1 MLGKKRTN
9 QQVNKSESFL
19 TKLYTILSDTTYD
32 EIIHWDND
40 GKRVIICD
48 VINLCNIVLPKFYK
62 HRNYSS
68 FVRQL
73 NMYGFHK
80 SKGKLKN
87 GEGYEHEKFIANI
100 TNEEILKIQKPNK
113 KMKVLEMHIK
123 EKAKDDSSTENEVI
137 PIDNEDNVLKYLY
150 EKNENNIKFSHEL
163 KMEIE
168 ALKKEN
174 TLLNEEIA
182 SFKLALDNQKMLLE
196 RLLKKSNDTKINT
209 NNTSKNTKD
218 LNQLFNRY
226 LYFLKIYSPYV
237 TIENKN
243 IIKQNE
249 EKKETNNKDLEDG
262 ENDELDGISL
272 FDKRNA
278 FPFFDLSLA
287 KDNSSRSF
295 LSAFSPSRS

>member
-87 GEGYEHEKFIANI
+87 GEGYEHEKFNANI
-100 TNEEILKIQKPNK
+100 TKEEILKIQKPNK

-123 EKAKDDSSTENEVI
+123 ENTKDDSSSENGVI

-163 KMEIE
+163 KKEIE
-168 ALKKEN
+168 TLKKEN

-182 SFKLALDNQKMLLE
+182 SFKLALDNQKILLE
-196 RLLKKSNDTKINT
+196 RLLKKSNDTQINT
-209 NNTSKNTKD
+209 YNTSKNTKD

-243 IIKQNE
+243 IIKQND

-262 ENDELDGISL
+262 ENDEIDGISL

-295 LSAFSPSRS
+295 SLIYEQI

>member
-80 SKGKLKN
+80 SKGKLKS
-87 GEGYEHEKFIANI
+87 GEGYEHEKFNANI

-123 EKAKDDSSTENEVI
+123 EKAKDDSSTENGVI

-150 EKNENNIKFSHEL
+150 EKNENNVKFSHEL
-163 KMEIE
+163 KKEIE

-182 SFKLALDNQKMLLE
+182 SFKLALDNQKILLE
-196 RLLKKSNDTKINT
+196 RLLKKSNDTQINT
-209 NNTSKNTKD
+209 NSTSKNAKD

-295 LSAFSPSRS
+295 SLIYEQI

>member
-1 MLGKKRTN
+1 
-9 QQVNKSESFL
+9 
-19 TKLYTILSDTTYD
+19 
-32 EIIHWDND
+32 
-40 GKRVIICD
+40 
-48 VINLCNIVLPKFYK
+48 
-62 HRNYSS
+62 
-68 FVRQL
+68 
-73 NMYGFHK
+73 MYGFHK
-80 SKGKLKN
+80 SKGKLKS
-87 GEGYEHEKFIANI
+87 GEGYEHEKFNANI

-123 EKAKDDSSTENEVI
+123 EKAKDDSSTEHEVI
-137 PIDNEDNVLKYLY
+137 PLGNEDNVLKYLY
-150 EKNENNIKFSHEL
+150 EKNENNVKFSHEL
-163 KMEIE
+163 KKEIE

-182 SFKLALDNQKMLLE
+182 SFKLALDNQKILLE
-196 RLLKKSNDTKINT
+196 RLLKKSNDTQIST
-209 NNTSKNTKD
+209 NSTSKNAKD

-243 IIKQNE
+243 IIKQND
-249 EKKETNNKDLEDG
+249 EKKETNNKDLENG
-262 ENDELDGISL
+262 ENDEIDGISL

-295 LSAFSPSRS
+295 SLIYEQI

>member
-19 TKLYTILSDTTYD
+19 TKLYTILSDTIYD

-80 SKGKLKN
+80 SKGKLKS
-87 GEGYEHEKFIANI
+87 GEGYEHEKFNANI

-123 EKAKDDSSTENEVI
+123 EKAKDDSSTENGVI

-150 EKNENNIKFSHEL
+150 EKNENNVKFSHEL
-163 KMEIE
+163 KKEIE

-182 SFKLALDNQKMLLE
+182 SFKLALDNQKILLE
-196 RLLKKSNDTKINT
+196 RLLKKSNDTQIST
-209 NNTSKNTKD
+209 NSTSKNAKD

-243 IIKQNE
+243 IIKQND
-249 EKKETNNKDLEDG
+249 EKKVTNNKDLEDG
-262 ENDELDGISL
+262 EKDEIDGISL

-295 LSAFSPSRS
+295 SLIYEQI

>member
-87 GEGYEHEKFIANI
+87 GEGYEHEKFNANI

-123 EKAKDDSSTENEVI
+123 EKEKDDSSTENGVI
-137 PIDNEDNVLKYLY
+137 PLGNEDNVLKYLY
-150 EKNENNIKFSHEL
+150 EKNENNVKFSHEL
-163 KMEIE
+163 KKEIE

-182 SFKLALDNQKMLLE
+182 SFKLALDNQKILLE
-196 RLLKKSNDTKINT
+196 RLLKKSNDTQINT

-295 LSAFSPSRS
+295 SLIYEQI

>member
-87 GEGYEHEKFIANI
+87 GEGYEHEKFNANI

-123 EKAKDDSSTENEVI
+123 EKEKDDSSTENGVI

-150 EKNENNIKFSHEL
+150 EKNENNVKFSHEL
-163 KMEIE
+163 KKEIE

-182 SFKLALDNQKMLLE
+182 SFKLALDNQKILLE
-196 RLLKKSNDTKINT
+196 RLLKKSNDTQIST
-209 NNTSKNTKD
+209 NSTSKNAKD

-243 IIKQNE
+243 IIKQND
-249 EKKETNNKDLEDG
+249 EKKVTNNKDLEDG
-262 ENDELDGISL
+262 ENDEIDGISL

-295 LSAFSPSRS
+295 SLIYEQI

>member
-87 GEGYEHEKFIANI
+87 GEGYEHEKFNANI
-100 TNEEILKIQKPNK
+100 TKEEILKIQKPNK

-123 EKAKDDSSTENEVI
+123 ENTKDDSSSENGVI

-163 KMEIE
+163 KKEIE
-168 ALKKEN
+168 TLKKEN

-182 SFKLALDNQKMLLE
+182 SFKLALDNQKILLE
-196 RLLKKSNDTKINT
+196 RLLKKSNDTQINT

-243 IIKQNE
+243 IIKQND

-262 ENDELDGISL
+262 ENDEIDGISL

-295 LSAFSPSRS
+295 SLIYEQI

>member
-87 GEGYEHEKFIANI
+87 GEGYEHEKFNANI
-100 TNEEILKIQKPNK
+100 TKEEILKIQKPNK

-123 EKAKDDSSTENEVI
+123 ENTKDDSSSENGVI

-163 KMEIE
+163 KKEIE
-168 ALKKEN
+168 TLKKEN

-182 SFKLALDNQKMLLE
+182 SFKLALDNQKILLE
-196 RLLKKSNDTKINT
+196 RLLKKSNDIQINT

-243 IIKQNE
+243 IIKQND

-262 ENDELDGISL
+262 ENDEIDGISL

-295 LSAFSPSRS
+295 SLIYEQI

>member
-80 SKGKLKN
+80 SKGKLKS
-87 GEGYEHEKFIANI
+87 GEGYEHEKFNANI

-123 EKAKDDSSTENEVI
+123 EKAKDDSSTENGVI

-150 EKNENNIKFSHEL
+150 EKNENNVKFSHEL
-163 KMEIE
+163 KKEIE

-182 SFKLALDNQKMLLE
+182 SFKLALDNQKILLE
-196 RLLKKSNDTKINT
+196 RLLKKSNDTQIST
-209 NNTSKNTKD
+209 NSTSKNAKD

-243 IIKQNE
+243 IIKQND
-249 EKKETNNKDLEDG
+249 EKKETNNKDLENG
-262 ENDELDGISL
+262 ENDEIDGISL

-295 LSAFSPSRS
+295 SLIYEQI

>member
-80 SKGKLKN
+80 SKGKLKS
-87 GEGYEHEKFIANI
+87 GEGYEHEKFNANI

-123 EKAKDDSSTENEVI
+123 EKAKDDSSTENGVI

-150 EKNENNIKFSHEL
+150 EKNENNVKFSHEL
-163 KMEIE
+163 KKEIE

-182 SFKLALDNQKMLLE
+182 SFKLALDNQKILLE
-196 RLLKKSNDTKINT
+196 RLLKKSNDTQIST
-209 NNTSKNTKD
+209 NSTSKNAKD

-243 IIKQNE
+243 IIKQND
-249 EKKETNNKDLEDG
+249 EKKETNKKDLEG
-262 ENDELDGISL
+262 SENDEIDGISL

-295 LSAFSPSRS
+295 SLIYEQI

>member
-1 MLGKKRTN
+1 MLGRKRTN

-87 GEGYEHEKFIANI
+87 GEGYEHEKFNANI

-123 EKAKDDSSTENEVI
+123 EKAKDDSSTENGVI

-150 EKNENNIKFSHEL
+150 EKNENNVKFSHEL
-163 KMEIE
+163 KKEIE

-182 SFKLALDNQKMLLE
+182 SFKLALDNQKILLE
-196 RLLKKSNDTKINT
+196 RLLKKSNDTQINK

-243 IIKQNE
+243 IIKHND
-249 EKKETNNKDLEDG
+249 EKKVTNNKDLEDG
-262 ENDELDGISL
+262 ENDEIDGISL

-295 LSAFSPSRS
+295 SLIYEQI

>member
-87 GEGYEHEKFIANI
+87 GEGYEHEKFISNI

-150 EKNENNIKFSHEL
+150 EKNENNTKFSHEL
-163 KMEIE
+163 KKEIE

-295 LSAFSPSRS
+295 SLIYEQI

>member
-87 GEGYEHEKFIANI
+87 GEGYEHEKFNANI
-100 TNEEILKIQKPNK
+100 TKEEILKIQKPNK

-123 EKAKDDSSTENEVI
+123 ENTKDDSSSENGVI

-163 KMEIE
+163 KKEIE
-168 ALKKEN
+168 TLKKEN
-174 TLLNEEIA
+174 TLLNEEIV
-182 SFKLALDNQKMLLE
+182 SFKLALDNQKILLE
-196 RLLKKSNDTKINT
+196 RLLKKSNDIQINT

-243 IIKQNE
+243 IIKQND

-262 ENDELDGISL
+262 ENDEIDGISL

-295 LSAFSPSRS
+295 SLIYEQI

>member
-87 GEGYEHEKFIANI
+87 GEGYEHEKFNANI

-163 KMEIE
+163 KKEIE

-243 IIKQNE
+243 IIKQND

-262 ENDELDGISL
+262 EKDEIDGISL

-295 LSAFSPSRS
+295 SLIYEQI

>member
-80 SKGKLKN
+80 SKGKLKS
-87 GEGYEHEKFIANI
+87 GEGYEHEKFNANI

-123 EKAKDDSSTENEVI
+123 EKAKDDSSTENGVI

-150 EKNENNIKFSHEL
+150 EKNENNVKFSHEL
-163 KMEIE
+163 KKEIE

-182 SFKLALDNQKMLLE
+182 SFKLALDNQKILLE
-196 RLLKKSNDTKINT
+196 RLLKKSNDTQIST
-209 NNTSKNTKD
+209 NSTSKNAKD

-243 IIKQNE
+243 IIKQND

-262 ENDELDGISL
+262 EKDEIDGISL

-295 LSAFSPSRS
+295 SLIYEQI

>member
-1 MLGKKRTN
+1 MLGRKRTN

-68 FVRQL
+68 FLRQL

-80 SKGKLKN
+80 SKGKLKS
-87 GEGYEHEKFIANI
+87 GEGYEHEKFNANI

-123 EKAKDDSSTENEVI
+123 EKAKDDSSTENGVI

-150 EKNENNIKFSHEL
+150 EKNENNVKFSHEL
-163 KMEIE
+163 KKEIE

-182 SFKLALDNQKMLLE
+182 SFKLALDNQKILLE
-196 RLLKKSNDTKINT
+196 RLLKKSNDTQINT

-243 IIKQNE
+243 IIKQND

-262 ENDELDGISL
+262 EKDEIDGISL

-295 LSAFSPSRS
+295 SLIYEQI

>member
-163 KMEIE
+163 KKEIE

-295 LSAFSPSRS
+295 SLIYEQI

>member
-163 KMEIE
+163 KKEIE
-168 ALKKEN
+168 DLKKEN
-174 TLLNEEIA
+174 ILLNEEIA

-243 IIKQNE
+243 IIKQND

-262 ENDELDGISL
+262 EKDEIDGISL

-295 LSAFSPSRS
+295 SLIYEQI

>member
-19 TKLYTILSDTTYD
+19 TKLYTILSDTIYD

-80 SKGKLKN
+80 SKGKLKS
-87 GEGYEHEKFIANI
+87 GEGYEHEKFNANI

-123 EKAKDDSSTENEVI
+123 EKAKDDSSTENGVI

-150 EKNENNIKFSHEL
+150 EKNENNVKFSHEL
-163 KMEIE
+163 KKEIE

-182 SFKLALDNQKMLLE
+182 SFKLALDNQKILLE
-196 RLLKKSNDTKINT
+196 RLLKKSNDTQIST
-209 NNTSKNTKD
+209 NSTSKNAKD

-243 IIKQNE
+243 IIKQND

-262 ENDELDGISL
+262 EKDEIDGISL

-295 LSAFSPSRS
+295 SLIYEQI

>member
-40 GKRVIICD
+40 GKKVIICD

-87 GEGYEHEKFIANI
+87 GEGYEHEKFNANI
-100 TNEEILKIQKPNK
+100 TKEEILKIQKPNK

-123 EKAKDDSSTENEVI
+123 ENTKDDSSTENEVI

-163 KMEIE
+163 KKEIE
-168 ALKKEN
+168 TLKKEN
-174 TLLNEEIA
+174 TLLNEEIT
-182 SFKLALDNQKMLLE
+182 SFKLALDNQKILLE
-196 RLLKKSNDTKINT
+196 KLLKKSNDTQINT

-243 IIKQNE
+243 IIKQNVQ
-249 EKKETNNKDLEDG
+249 KKETNNKDLEDG
-262 ENDELDGISL
+262 ENDEIDGISL

-295 LSAFSPSRS
+295 SLIYEQI

>member
-80 SKGKLKN
+80 SKGKLKS
-87 GEGYEHEKFIANI
+87 GEGYEHEKFNANI

-123 EKAKDDSSTENEVI
+123 EKAKDDSSTENGVI
-137 PIDNEDNVLKYLY
+137 PLGNEDNVLKYLY
-150 EKNENNIKFSHEL
+150 EKNENNVKFSHEL
-163 KMEIE
+163 KKEIE

-182 SFKLALDNQKMLLE
+182 SFKLALDNQKILLE
-196 RLLKKSNDTKINT
+196 RLLKKSNDTQINT
-209 NNTSKNTKD
+209 NNTSKNAKD

-243 IIKQNE
+243 IIKQND
-249 EKKETNNKDLEDG
+249 EKKVTNNKDLEDG
-262 ENDELDGISL
+262 ENDEIDGISL

-295 LSAFSPSRS
+295 SLIYEQI

>member
-163 KMEIE
+163 KKEIE

-243 IIKQNE
+243 IIKQND

-262 ENDELDGISL
+262 EKDEIDGISL

-295 LSAFSPSRS
+295 SLIYEQI

>member
-80 SKGKLKN
+80 SKGKLKS
-87 GEGYEHEKFIANI
+87 GEGYEHEKFNANI

-137 PIDNEDNVLKYLY
+137 PLGNEDNVLKYLY
-150 EKNENNIKFSHEL
+150 EKNENNVKFSHEL
-163 KMEIE
+163 KKEIE

-182 SFKLALDNQKMLLE
+182 SFKLALDNQKILLE
-196 RLLKKSNDTKINT
+196 RLLKKSNDTQINT
-209 NNTSKNTKD
+209 NNTSKNAKD

-243 IIKQNE
+243 IIKQND
-249 EKKETNNKDLEDG
+249 EKKETNKKDLEG
-262 ENDELDGISL
+262 SENDEIDGISL

-295 LSAFSPSRS
+295 SLIYEQI

>member
-87 GEGYEHEKFIANI
+87 GEGYEHEKFNANI

-123 EKAKDDSSTENEVI
+123 EKAKDDSSTENGVI

-150 EKNENNIKFSHEL
+150 EKNENNVKFSHEL
-163 KMEIE
+163 KKEIE

-182 SFKLALDNQKMLLE
+182 SFKLALDNQKILLE
-196 RLLKKSNDTKINT
+196 RLLKKSNDTQINT

-295 LSAFSPSRS
+295 SLIYEQI

>member
-80 SKGKLKN
+80 SKGKLKS
-87 GEGYEHEKFIANI
+87 GEGYEHEKFNANI

-123 EKAKDDSSTENEVI
+123 EKAKDDSSTENGVI

-150 EKNENNIKFSHEL
+150 EKNENNVKFSHEL
-163 KMEIE
+163 KKEIE

-182 SFKLALDNQKMLLE
+182 SFKLALDNQKILLE
-196 RLLKKSNDTKINT
+196 RLLKKSNDTQINT

-243 IIKQNE
+243 IIKQND
-249 EKKETNNKDLEDG
+249 EKKETNKKDLEDG
-262 ENDELDGISL
+262 EKDEIDGISL

-295 LSAFSPSRS
+295 SLIYEQI

>member
-80 SKGKLKN
+80 SKGKLKS
-87 GEGYEHEKFIANI
+87 GEGYEHEKFNANI
-100 TNEEILKIQKPNK
+100 TNMEILKIQKPNK

-123 EKAKDDSSTENEVI
+123 EKAKDDSSTENGVI

-150 EKNENNIKFSHEL
+150 EKNENNVKFSHEL
-163 KMEIE
+163 KKEIE

-182 SFKLALDNQKMLLE
+182 SFKLALDNQKILLE
-196 RLLKKSNDTKINT
+196 RLLKKSNDTQIST
-209 NNTSKNTKD
+209 NSTSKNAKD

-243 IIKQNE
+243 IIKQND

-262 ENDELDGISL
+262 EKDEIDGISL

-295 LSAFSPSRS
+295 SLIYEQI